1 MDNNKLTLSYLRF
14 IETYLDKGYQEEVP
28 LFERLKY
35 IASFSLKLNEL
46 ISSTDNILNHEESY
60 NYIKMLYE
68 KRDRIFHD
76 ISIDLNKRNI
86 VHQRVRDAEDG
97 LKSYIHNLFYGK
109 ISPEIDV
116 QIINESEDIIYL
128 KSDESY
134 IASVLGTSRDDE
146 NKYLIAKLPRDHNII
161 YTRDEGIKYI
171 LIEDVLL
178 SHVNSLAVPYDV
190 KEAIIISL
198 TRNKFDS
205 RPVKLDISGKI
216 SDRFKLFLEK
226 KLLIDDD
233 RIFESLSGLSFQYV
247 YELENI
253 LTDSQSLSLRY
264 KKLKKFDISIYLSSI
279 GRELESGDVLLDMPY
294 ETDYTS
300 VKLVKDAVDDIRLIE
315 LRAIISEEI
324 DSSEFVD
331 AIEKALRKGVRV
343 KILVE
348 LKKGIVAE
356 RIIPLILRLE
366 NLDAEILYYNKKEP
380 IGFNYYQLLLND
392 IKNDELSA
400 ATYFS
405 TGSFYSKYDDNST
418 NLSLLT
424 ADKRIAKEVA
434 FYFDILASEKET
446 VIEYK
451 DIIAG
456 KGFTEEIVKLIEHE
470 RIKGSEGR
478 IFIKV
483 QNLTSKIITDK
494 LISAA
499 KDGVKINLLISGMN
513 AIDPK
518 KCNNNIEIKSI
529 SGRYEENSKV
539 YLFGS
544 SKDERIYISSADLT
558 EDSLKNNNLAVKIK
572 DEHVLKRIKKILYLY
587 YRDNIDSRIIGNGA
601 RYIPYNAPTKKISV
615 YDSLSEETDELR
627 ESIAHLLH
635 K

>member
-587 YRDNIDSRIIGNGA
+587 YRDNEDSRIIGNGA
-601 RYIPYNAPTKKISV
+601 RYIPYNAPPKKISV
-615 YDSLSEETDELR
+615 YDSLSKETDELR

>member
-1 MDNNKLTLSYLRF
+1 MDNNKLTLSYLMF
-14 IETYLDKGYQEEVP
+14 IETYLDKGHQEEVP

-35 IASFSLKLNEL
+35 IASFSLKLNEF
-46 ISSTDNILNHEESY
+46 ISSTDNILNHEEAY

-76 ISIDLNKRNI
+76 ISIDLNKRTI

-128 KSDESY
+128 NSDESY
-134 IASVLGTSRDDE
+134 IASVLGTSRDDK

-226 KLLIDDD
+226 KLLIDND

-279 GRELESGDVLLDMPY
+279 RRELESGDVLLDMPY
-294 ETDYTS
+294 ESAYTS
-300 VKLVKDAVDDIRLIE
+300 AKLLEEAVDDISLIE
-315 LRAIISEEI
+315 LRAILSEEY

-348 LKKGIVAE
+348 LKRGIGAE
-356 RIIPLILRLE
+356 RIIPLILSLE
-366 NLDAEILYYNKKEP
+366 NLGAEILYYNKKEP

-392 IKNDELSA
+392 IKKDELSA

-434 FYFDILASEKET
+434 FYFDILASEKEI

-456 KGFTEEIVKLIEHE
+456 KGFTVEIVKLIENE

-478 IFIKV
+478 IFIKA

-499 KDGVKINLLISGMN
+499 KKGVKIKLLISGMN
-513 AIDPK
+513 AIDPE
-518 KCNNNIEIKSI
+518 KCNNNIQIKSI

-587 YRDNIDSRIIGNGA
+587 YRDNVDSRIIGNGA
-601 RYIPYNAPTKKISV
+601 RYIPYNAPPKKISV

>member
-134 IASVLGTSRDDE
+134 IASVLGSSRDDE

-499 KDGVKINLLISGMN
+499 KDGAKVKLLISGMN
-513 AIDPK
+513 AIDPE

-587 YRDNIDSRIIGNGA
+587 YRDNEDSRIIGNGA
-601 RYIPYNAPTKKISV
+601 RYIPYNAPPKKISV
-615 YDSLSEETDELR
+615 YDSLSKETDELR

>member
-14 IETYLDKGYQEEVP
+14 IETYLDKGNQEEVP

-35 IASFSLKLNEL
+35 IASFSLKLNEF
-46 ISSTDNILNHEESY
+46 ISSTDNILNHEEAY

-76 ISIDLNKRNI
+76 ISVDLNKKNI
-86 VHQRVRDAEDG
+86 VHQRIRDAEDG

-134 IASVLGTSRDDE
+134 IASVLGSSRDDE

-205 RPVKLDISGKI
+205 KPVKLDISGKI
-216 SDRFKLFLEK
+216 SDRFKLFLEN
-226 KLLIDDD
+226 KLLIDND

-279 GRELESGDVLLDMPY
+279 GRELERGDVLLDMPY
-294 ETDYTS
+294 ESAYTS
-300 VKLVKDAVDDIRLIE
+300 VKLLEEAVDDIRLIE
-315 LRAIISEEI
+315 LRAIISEEY

-331 AIEKALRKGVRV
+331 AIEKALRKGVRI

-348 LKKGIVAE
+348 LKRGIGAE

-366 NLDAEILYYNKKEP
+366 NLGAEILYYNKKEP

-392 IKNDELSA
+392 IEKDELSA

-434 FYFDILASEKET
+434 SYFDILASEKET

-470 RIKGSEGR
+470 RIKCSEGR

-513 AIDPK
+513 AIDPE
-518 KCNNNIEIKSI
+518 KCNNNIQIKSI

-587 YRDNIDSRIIGNGA
+587 YRDNVDSRIIGNGA

>member
-499 KDGVKINLLISGMN
+499 KDGAKVKLLISGMN
-513 AIDPK
+513 AIDPE

-587 YRDNIDSRIIGNGA
+587 YRDNVDSRIIGNGA

>member
-226 KLLIDDD
+226 KLIIDDD
-233 RIFESLSGLSFQYV
+233 RIFGSLSGLSFQYV

-279 GRELESGDVLLDMPY
+279 GRELERGDVLLDMPY
-294 ETDYTS
+294 ESAYTS
-300 VKLVKDAVDDIRLIE
+300 VKLVEEAVDDIRLIE

-331 AIEKALRKGVRV
+331 VIEKALRKGVRV

-348 LKKGIVAE
+348 LKRGIGAE

-366 NLDAEILYYNKKEP
+366 NLGAEILYYNKKEP

-405 TGSFYSKYDDNST
+405 TGSFYSKYYDNST

-424 ADKRIAKEVA
+424 ADKSIAKEIA
-434 FYFDILASEKET
+434 SYFDILASEKET

-456 KGFTEEIVKLIEHE
+456 KGFTEEIVKLIENE

-499 KDGVKINLLISGMN
+499 KYGAKVKLLISGVN
-513 AIDPK
+513 AIDPE
-518 KCNNNIEIKSI
+518 KCNNNIKIKSI

-539 YLFGS
+539 YVFGS
-544 SKDERIYISSADLT
+544 SNDERIYISSADLT

-572 DEHVLKRIKKILYLY
+572 DEHVLKRIKEILYLY
-587 YRDNIDSRIIGNGA
+587 YRDNVDSRIIGNGA
-601 RYIPYNAPTKKISV
+601 RYIPYNAPPKKISV

>member
-226 KLLIDDD
+226 KLIIDDD
-233 RIFESLSGLSFQYV
+233 RIFGSLSGLSFQYV

-279 GRELESGDVLLDMPY
+279 GRELERGDVLLDMPY
-294 ETDYTS
+294 ESAYTS
-300 VKLVKDAVDDIRLIE
+300 VKLVEEAVDDIRLIE

-331 AIEKALRKGVRV
+331 VIEKALRKGVRV

-348 LKKGIVAE
+348 LKRGIGAE

-366 NLDAEILYYNKKEP
+366 NLGAEILYYNKKEP

-405 TGSFYSKYDDNST
+405 TGSFYSKYYDNST

-424 ADKRIAKEVA
+424 ADKSIAKEIA
-434 FYFDILASEKET
+434 SYFDILASEKET

-456 KGFTEEIVKLIEHE
+456 KGFTEEIVKLIENE

-499 KDGVKINLLISGMN
+499 KYGAKVKLLISGVN
-513 AIDPK
+513 AIDPE
-518 KCNNNIEIKSI
+518 KCNNNIKIKSI

-539 YLFGS
+539 YVFGS
-544 SKDERIYISSADLT
+544 SNDERIYISSADLT

>member
-46 ISSTDNILNHEESY
+46 ISSTDNILNHEEAY

-76 ISIDLNKRNI
+76 ISIDLNKKNI
-86 VHQRVRDAEDG
+86 VHQRIRDAEDG

-216 SDRFKLFLEK
+216 SDRFKLFLEN
-226 KLLIDDD
+226 KLLIDND

-279 GRELESGDVLLDMPY
+279 GRELESGDVLFGMPY
-294 ETDYTS
+294 ESAYTS
-300 VKLVKDAVDDIRLIE
+300 VKLLEEAVDDIRLIE
-315 LRAIISEEI
+315 LRAIISEEY

-331 AIEKALRKGVRV
+331 AIEKALRKGVRI

-348 LKKGIVAE
+348 LKRGIGAE

-366 NLDAEILYYNKKEP
+366 NLGAEILYYNKKEP
-380 IGFNYYQLLLND
+380 ISFNYYQLLLND
-392 IKNDELSA
+392 IEKDELSA

-405 TGSFYSKYDDNST
+405 TGSFYSKHDDNRT

-424 ADKRIAKEVA
+424 ADKSIAKEIA
-434 FYFDILASEKET
+434 SYFDILASEKET

-456 KGFTEEIVKLIEHE
+456 KGFTEEIVKLIENE

-499 KDGVKINLLISGMN
+499 KYGAKVKLLISGVN
-513 AIDPK
+513 AIDPE
-518 KCNNNIEIKSI
+518 KCNNNIKIKSI

-539 YLFGS
+539 YVFGS
-544 SKDERIYISSADLT
+544 SNDERIYISSADLT

-587 YRDNIDSRIIGNGA
+587 YRDNVDSRIIGNGA

>member
-331 AIEKALRKGVRV
+331 VIEKALRKGVRV

-348 LKKGIVAE
+348 LKRGIGAE

-366 NLDAEILYYNKKEP
+366 NLGAEILYYNKKEP

-405 TGSFYSKYDDNST
+405 TGSFYSKYYDNST

-424 ADKRIAKEVA
+424 ADKSIAKEIA
-434 FYFDILASEKET
+434 SYFDILASEKET

-456 KGFTEEIVKLIEHE
+456 KGFTEEIVKLIENE

-499 KDGVKINLLISGMN
+499 KYGAKVKLLISGVN
-513 AIDPK
+513 AIDPE
-518 KCNNNIEIKSI
+518 KCNNNIKIKSI

-539 YLFGS
+539 YVFGS
-544 SKDERIYISSADLT
+544 SNDERIYISSADLT

>member
-279 GRELESGDVLLDMPY
+279 GRELERGDVLLDMPY
-294 ETDYTS
+294 ESAYTS
-300 VKLVKDAVDDIRLIE
+300 VKLVEEAVDDIRLIE

-331 AIEKALRKGVRV
+331 VIEKALRKGVRV

-348 LKKGIVAE
+348 LKRGIGAE

-366 NLDAEILYYNKKEP
+366 NLGAEILYYNKKEP

-405 TGSFYSKYDDNST
+405 TGSFYSKYYDNST

-424 ADKRIAKEVA
+424 ADKSIAKEIA
-434 FYFDILASEKET
+434 SYFDILASEKET

-456 KGFTEEIVKLIEHE
+456 KGFTEEIVKLIENE

-499 KDGVKINLLISGMN
+499 KYGAKVKLLISGVN
-513 AIDPK
+513 AIDPE
-518 KCNNNIEIKSI
+518 KCNNNIKIKSI

-539 YLFGS
+539 YVFGS
-544 SKDERIYISSADLT
+544 SNDERIYISSADLT

>member
-14 IETYLDKGYQEEVP
+14 IETYLDKGNQEEVP

-35 IASFSLKLNEL
+35 IASFSLKLNEF
-46 ISSTDNILNHEESY
+46 ISSTDNILNHEEAY

-76 ISIDLNKRNI
+76 ISIDLNKKNI
-86 VHQRVRDAEDG
+86 VHQRIRDAEDG

-134 IASVLGTSRDDE
+134 IASVLGSSRDDE

-226 KLLIDDD
+226 KLIIDDD
-233 RIFESLSGLSFQYV
+233 RIFGSLSGLSFQYV

-279 GRELESGDVLLDMPY
+279 GRELERGDVLLDMPY
-294 ETDYTS
+294 ESAYTS
-300 VKLVKDAVDDIRLIE
+300 VKLVEEAVDDIRLIE

-331 AIEKALRKGVRV
+331 VIEKALRKGVRV

-348 LKKGIVAE
+348 LKRGIGAE

-366 NLDAEILYYNKKEP
+366 NLGAEILYYNKKEP

-499 KDGVKINLLISGMN
+499 KDGAKVKLLISGMN
-513 AIDPK
+513 AIDPE

-587 YRDNIDSRIIGNGA
+587 YRDNVDSRIIGNGA
-601 RYIPYNAPTKKISV
+601 RYIPYNAPPKKISV

>member
-1 MDNNKLTLSYLRF
+1 MDNNKLTLSYLMF
-14 IETYLDKGYQEEVP
+14 IETYLDKGHQEEVP

-35 IASFSLKLNEL
+35 IASFSLKLNEF

-76 ISIDLNKRNI
+76 ISIDLTKRNI

-109 ISPEIDV
+109 ISPEMDV
-116 QIINESEDIIYL
+116 EIINESEDIIYL

-134 IASVLGTSRDDE
+134 IASVLGTSSDDE

-216 SDRFKLFLEK
+216 SDRFKLFLEN
-226 KLLIDDD
+226 KLLIDND

-279 GRELESGDVLLDMPY
+279 RRELESGDVLLDMPY
-294 ETDYTS
+294 ESAYTS
-300 VKLVKDAVDDIRLIE
+300 VKLLEEAVDDISLIE
-315 LRAIISEEI
+315 LRAILSEEY

-348 LKKGIVAE
+348 LKRGIGAE
-356 RIIPLILRLE
+356 RIIPLILSLE
-366 NLDAEILYYNKKEP
+366 NLGAEILYYNKKEP

-392 IKNDELSA
+392 IKKDELSA

-434 FYFDILASEKET
+434 FYFDILASEKEI

-456 KGFTEEIVKLIEHE
+456 KGFTVEIVKLIENE

-478 IFIKV
+478 IFIKA

-499 KDGVKINLLISGMN
+499 KEGVKIKLLISGMN
-513 AIDPK
+513 AIDPE
-518 KCNNNIEIKSI
+518 KCNNNIQIKSI

-587 YRDNIDSRIIGNGA
+587 YRDDVDSRIIGNGA
-601 RYIPYNAPTKKISV
+601 RYIPYNAPPKKISV

>member
-134 IASVLGTSRDDE
+134 IASVLGSSRDDE

-205 RPVKLDISGKI
+205 KPVKLDISGKI
-216 SDRFKLFLEK
+216 SDRFKLFLEN
-226 KLLIDDD
+226 KLLIDND
-233 RIFESLSGLSFQYV
+233 RIFESLSGLSFQYI

-279 GRELESGDVLLDMPY
+279 GRELESGDVLLGMPY
-294 ETDYTS
+294 ESAYTS
-300 VKLVKDAVDDIRLIE
+300 VKLLEEAVDDIRLIE
-315 LRAIISEEI
+315 LRAIISEEY

-331 AIEKALRKGVRV
+331 AIEKALRKGVRI

-348 LKKGIVAE
+348 LKRGIGAE

-366 NLDAEILYYNKKEP
+366 NLGAEILYYNKKEP

-392 IKNDELSA
+392 IEKDELSA

-456 KGFTEEIVKLIEHE
+456 KGFTAEIVKLIEHE
-470 RIKGSEGR
+470 RIKCSEGR

-518 KCNNNIEIKSI
+518 KCNNNIQIKSI

-572 DEHVLKRIKKILYLY
+572 DEHVLKRIKEILYLY
-587 YRDNIDSRIIGNGA
+587 YRDNVDSRIIGNGA
-601 RYIPYNAPTKKISV
+601 RYIPYNAPPKKISV

>member
-46 ISSTDNILNHEESY
+46 ISSTDNILNHGESY

-76 ISIDLNKRNI
+76 ISIDLNKKNI
-86 VHQRVRDAEDG
+86 VHQRIRDAEDG

-134 IASVLGTSRDDE
+134 IASVLGSSRDDE

-233 RIFESLSGLSFQYV
+233 RIFGSLSGLSFQYV

-279 GRELESGDVLLDMPY
+279 GRELERGDVLLDMPY
-294 ETDYTS
+294 ESAYTS
-300 VKLVKDAVDDIRLIE
+300 VKLVEEAVDDIRLIE

-331 AIEKALRKGVRV
+331 VIEKALRKGVRV

-348 LKKGIVAE
+348 LKRGIGAE

-366 NLDAEILYYNKKEP
+366 NLGAEILYYNKKEP

-499 KDGVKINLLISGMN
+499 KDGTKVKLLISGMN
-513 AIDPK
+513 AIDPE

-544 SKDERIYISSADLT
+544 SNDERIYISSADLT

-587 YRDNIDSRIIGNGA
+587 YRDNVDSRIIGNGA